1 MFVTVAQKLRFA
13 SFLIVALIV
22 GNLATTLFFSYSTQ
36 SAARQVR
43 DVDIQFALLAKQM
56 QQSTIQVQQWLTDIS
71 ATRAA
76 KGFDDGYA
84 EAENHAIAF
93 RKSLKEFRAA
103 FVAAKNEQGIASI
116 DEIETAFEE
125 YYKTGKEM
133 AAAYI
138 SQGPDGGNPLMEKFD
153 PAAERINACIDEL
166 VQSHEASL
174 RSGIDLVVGKAL
186 LQIRFGWAFCIT
198 GILISL
204 IGNLFLKRSVL
215 QPLDRTTAALREI
228 SQGSGDL
235 SCRLESNRADE
246 FGALA
251 RHFNDFVSQIQN
263 IVASIVL
270 QSHRLAGSS
279 NILQQVALQN
289 AASSDQLRARSQS
302 MSSAA
307 NQLDSKMMQSS
318 TYTDRLSSST
328 NEIAGAIEELTHCIA
343 DIAKGAERAAG
354 VADHTAKLA
363 SSADETIATLDIAA
377 GEIGRVIDVIQEIA
391 EQTNLLALNATIE
404 AARAG
409 EAGRGFA
416 VVATEVKLLAKQT
429 ADATDDIRARI
440 DGIQSTSKE
449 VVTVIRD
456 ITTAIHRVSQ
466 ESRTIAGAVEQQSI
480 TARQLS
486 GTVSQNSQASSQVAQ
501 NTMESSN
508 VAKSLIDEFVT
519 INDGISQISCSSL
532 EAKERVQEL
541 LSITETLE
549 HLVQKYSDA
558 VEA

>member
-1 MFVTVAQKLRFA
+1 MSEVKNPPQRNSIFDPAELPLFLLDGQMFVTVAQKLRFA

-22 GNLATTLFFSYSTQ
+22 GNLVTTLFFSYSTQ

-93 RKSLKEFRAA
+93 RKSLKEFREA
-103 FVAAKNEQGIASI
+103 FVAAKNEKGIATI
-116 DEIETAFEE
+116 DEIENAFEE

-138 SQGPDGGNPLMEKFD
+138 AQGPDGGNPLMEKFD

-166 VQSHEASL
+166 VQSHETSL

-186 LQIRFGWAFCIT
+186 LQIRFGWAFCII
-198 GILISL
+198 GIMISL
-204 IGNLFLKRSVL
+204 FGNLFLKRSVL
-215 QPLDRTTAALREI
+215 QPLERTTAALREI

-235 SCRLESNRADE
+235 SCRLESNRDDE

-279 NILQQVALQN
+279 NILQQVAIQN
-289 AASSDQLRARSQS
+289 AASSDQLRERSQS

-307 NQLDSKMMQSS
+307 NRLDSKMTQSS
-318 TYTDRLSSST
+318 TFTDRLSSST
-328 NEIAGAIEELTHCIA
+328 NEIANAIGELTHCIA

-363 SSADETIATLDIAA
+363 SSADETIATLDVAA

-391 EQTNLLALNATIE
+391 EQNESPRLERNDRSSASWRCRTRLCRGGNGSQIACQTD
-404 AARAG
+404 
-409 EAGRGFA
+409 GRCHRRHPFSN
-416 VVATEVKLLAKQT
+416 
-429 ADATDDIRARI
+429 RWN
-440 DGIQSTSKE
+440 S
-449 VVTVIRD
+449 
-456 ITTAIHRVSQ
+456 IHLQRGC
-466 ESRTIAGAVEQQSI
+466 SRHP
-480 TARQLS
+480 RYHFCHP
-486 GTVSQNSQASSQVAQ
+486 SSQPRIAH
-501 NTMESSN
+501 
-508 VAKSLIDEFVT
+508 DRR
-519 INDGISQISCSSL
+519 GC
-532 EAKERVQEL
+532 
-541 LSITETLE
+541 
-549 HLVQKYSDA
+549 
-558 VEA
+558 